1 MMEELFISGDS
12 NIEETTESLILTVD
26 DLNIQSGV
34 TMGMTTAGV
43 ALILSIALVNII
55 SWFRRS

>member
-1 MMEELFISGDS
+1 MEELFTSGDLS
-12 NIEETTESLILTVD
+12 TEETTESLVLTVD
-26 DLNIQSGV
+26 DLNIKSGV